1 MLISII
7 HPSLGRPVQARKCYD
22 HWMKTASGD
31 HEYEWILSLSQA
43 DASIESYYHSFT
55 NTNAV
60 VIVAKTKNV
69 VEAANEGAK
78 LCAGNIIIV
87 ASDDMFSPQM
97 WDSRIL
103 HKFEMIDGPGL
114 LQVDDGITTKK
125 MTLPIMNREAY
136 AMLGYVYHPEYISMY
151 ADDDLRATAIANQ
164 IYYNGIDII
173 FEHRHY
179 SVGKSKYDRTYQ
191 LENSNKAYKHGQTL
205 YYERAK
211 KKFPL

>member
-22 HWMKTASGD
+22 YWMATASGD
-31 HEYEWILSLSQA
+31 HEYEWIVSLSQA
-43 DASIESYYHSFT
+43 DASVEEYYHSFIESD
-55 NTNAV
+55 AV
-60 VIVAKTKNV
+60 LIVAPTKNV
-69 VEAANEGAK
+69 VQAANEGAK
-78 LCAGNIIIV
+78 VSAGQIIFV
-87 ASDDMFSPQM
+87 ASDDMFSPEM

-103 HKFEMIDGPGL
+103 HKYEMIDGPGL
-114 LQVDDGITTKK
+114 IQVDDGITTKK

-136 AMLGYVYHPEYISMY
+136 GLLGYVYHPAYISMY

-164 IYYNGIDII
+164 MYYNGTDIQ

-191 LENSNKAYKHGQTL
+191 LENNAKAFKHGQTL

-211 KKFPL
+211 LKFPL